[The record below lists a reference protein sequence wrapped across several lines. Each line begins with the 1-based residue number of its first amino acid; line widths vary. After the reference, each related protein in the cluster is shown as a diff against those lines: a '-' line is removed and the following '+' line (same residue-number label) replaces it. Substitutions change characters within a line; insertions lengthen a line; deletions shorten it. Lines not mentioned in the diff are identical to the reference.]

1 MFHKSVTTRS
11 LDRAVDQGAWS
22 GAKSQENE
30 RKKECLYVCSFS
42 QTDTSMLCQE
52 IKYLRS
58 ISWIKAFTETGI
70 GRFLSSDCPSHSK
83 ILFRLM
89 LTNLPSNWDEPEDT
103 DKAGFPKVK

>member
-11 LDRAVDQGAWS
+11 LDRAGDQGAWS

-30 RKKECLYVCSFS
+30 RKKEGLYVCSFS

-70 GRFLSSDCPSHSK
+70 GRFLSSDCPSHSR

-89 LTNLPSNWDEPEDT
+89 LTKLPSNWGEKEDT